1 MADRKGF
8 IDSAVNQYGLT
19 TQEINSALQE
29 AGFNKL
35 NKIESTLIDEGKWGT
50 TALGRAKE
58 GLTDITSGLS
68 TLVSQ
73 AANHPIVTGRELGRY
88 VSNNSL
94 PKIIAD
100 FYNAATKPVQL
111 DAESLGSNYAEGGI
125 KGVGEGVIAGMVAN
139 PTDAAI
145 LASPVILKGVAK
157 GARAVANNADKLPL
171 PKFVKNTLRGSIS
184 DKGREVNQILRDSK
198 LATSRPIEELKAS
211 NISIQNAKTSD
222 LAQAVKN
229 LETGRMAGTPEQIN
243 LTQQLKD
250 MTTRIDDMMVQHGF
264 NPDYSKAET
273 INQYATRYFQEAGKD
288 IPVSQIEKLL
298 KDTELANKFGVT
310 PEEVQQVLVKGE
322 QLYRDGFIRPIKHKS
337 TAESV
342 REGFVSE
349 AEKKV
354 KDPRA
359 KMYGTQSYEDVAEGI
374 KAGAYDD
381 IIKTLGKAD
390 ASYNALNEMTGV
402 VGRKVEPEFT
412 SKVSNKI
419 RSLTD
424 KEYID
429 KTTDHIWN
437 WMQKN
442 DWKLPKLGFT
452 KEDLKFFIKNKGNKY
467 RINGK
472 TTIAENKIPHELIRL
487 KEGGK
492 RPFQWILDEE
502 FETIN
507 GKLSDTTITRKI
519 KDIPLKEDEVVV
531 SPRLLREKI
540 GTALAGGEGVNEP
553 LQSITRGLNK
563 SEMERY
569 ADNLYVY
576 KKSDLEA
583 LQKAFNVSGRQKGM
597 GLVGDITG
605 IGKTIALATPR
616 YVAGNATTNFL
627 MNPITGTGIGHY
639 ARALDSIIGKADE
652 IPQILRRSA
661 SYSGYLGEKL
671 PINSEMK
678 VIYEK
683 LVKDLK
689 EGDFSTKWQALNGIV
704 NTPIFKSANSIET
717 LQRSAE
723 FFNQAEKYANK
734 VGKTIDEVIKEAN
747 ANGGLNKTYRAINKR
762 VEEVLGDYTGR
773 NYYAPEQMTNIAN
786 IMLPFYRPFTQAP
799 RQMFNAVKDYPLGT
813 QLGAIIPSRYG
824 KEISDRAKEEYG
836 IEPYRSQGGS
846 PVLAPFNNAPG
857 RVIYNQYH
865 AFSPVGEM
873 INNPGDVLQGNP
885 FLGAMYNIG
894 AGRTR
899 YGEAPL
905 PPNTYKNPDGSYS
918 IMDNNGNVYPYRP
931 EEHFEDSV
939 RFRIAETLKALTP
952 IGGVNSYILPT
963 LARITNQEYARP
975 ADTSLL
981 GQIGDTSIPFLM
993 EGAAGRTRE
1002 GKELILPQLGFNYA
1016 DTYPERSPEY
1026 TPVQVRTTR
1035 KRIIKKQARNER
1047 R

>member
-1 MADRKGF
+1 MADRKSF

-94 PKIIAD
+94 PEIIAD

-171 PKFVKNTLRGSIS
+171 PKFVKNTLRGSLS
-184 DKGREVNQILRDSK
+184 DKAREVNQILRDSK

-298 KDTELANKFGVT
+298 KDTELAKKFGVT

-354 KDPRA
+354 RDPRA

-402 VGRKVEPEFT
+402 VGKTFQG
-412 SKVSNKI
+412 
-419 RSLTD
+419 
-424 KEYID
+424 ID
-429 KTTDHIWN
+429 A
-437 WMQKN
+437 
-442 DWKLPKLGFT
+442 LAP
-452 KEDLKFFIKNKGNKY
+452 
-467 RINGK
+467 
-472 TTIAENKIPHELIRL
+472 
-487 KEGGK
+487 
-492 RPFQWILDEE
+492 
-502 FETIN
+502 
-507 GKLSDTTITRKI
+507 
-519 KDIPLKEDEVVV
+519 DEVVV

-583 LQKAFNVSGRQKGM
+583 LQKAFNVSGKQKGL
-597 GLVGDITG
+597 GVFGKAANIA
-605 IGKTIALATPR
+605 KTIALANPR
-616 YVAGNATTNFL
+616 YIGGNATTNFL

-661 SYSGYLGEKL
+661 SYSGYLGEEL

-704 NTPIFKSANSIET
+704 NSPIFKSANSIET

-773 NYYAPEQMTNIAN
+773 NYYAPEQIVDLAN
-786 IMLPFYRPFTQAP
+786 IMLPFYRPYTQSY

-813 QLGAIIPSRYG
+813 QLGAIVPSRYG

-873 INNPGDVLQGNP
+873 INNPNEVLQGNP
-885 FLGAMYNIG
+885 FLGAIYNIG

-931 EEHFEDSV
+931 EEHFINSM
-939 RFRIAETLKALTP
+939 RFRIAETLKTFTP
-952 IGGVNSYILPT
+952 IGGINSYVLPT

-981 GQIGDTSIPFLM
+981 GQIGDISIPFLM